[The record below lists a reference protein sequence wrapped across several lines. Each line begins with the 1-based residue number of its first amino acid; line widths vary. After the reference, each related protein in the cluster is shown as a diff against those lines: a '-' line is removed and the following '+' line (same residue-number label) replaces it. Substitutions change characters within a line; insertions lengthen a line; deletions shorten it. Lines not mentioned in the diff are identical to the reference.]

1 MKLTVV
7 IPAYNEEDN
16 IRDAVV
22 DVSKA
27 YPDAEILVV
36 DDASTDRTYQIL
48 MEMNTKNLRVIPNVK
63 NEGNGFS
70 VVRALK
76 AAHGDYILY
85 IDADR
90 QLDINF
96 PGGMGYDIISGWRKS
111 RSDKPF
117 RKFISF
123 CLKLTIKLRYGYWVK
138 DANCPFKIYR
148 KSSLLLLLS
157 KLPRSYVIPIA
168 CLEVLARKEKLL
180 VATLPLYHKPY
191 QGIRHGFLQSINKK
205 SLTFIFNAFLEII
218 SL

>member
-7 IPAYNEEDN
+7 IPVYNEEDN

-63 NEGNGFS
+63 NEGHGFS

-76 AAHGDYILY
+76 AAHGDHILY

-90 QLDINF
+90 QIDLGNAF
-96 PGGMGYDIISGWRKS
+96 FTGEYDIISGQRII
-111 RSDKPF
+111 RNDKPF

-123 CLKLTIKLRYGYWVK
+123 CLKLTIKLRYGYRVR
-138 DANCPFKIYR
+138 DANCPFKIYKR
-148 KSSLLLLLS
+148 SSLLPLLD

-168 CLEVLARKEKLL
+168 CLEVLARK
-180 VATLPLYHKPY
+180 
-191 QGIRHGFLQSINKK
+191 
-205 SLTFIFNAFLEII
+205 
-218 SL
+218 